1 MRSLNMFLKEESSL
15 TNKKTIYSPTLL
27 LVLDNTPY
35 KKAHRLA
42 R

>member
-1 MRSLNMFLKEESSL
+1 MRLLNWFLEEENSL
-15 TNKKTIYSPTLL
+15 TNKKTIYSPTLP